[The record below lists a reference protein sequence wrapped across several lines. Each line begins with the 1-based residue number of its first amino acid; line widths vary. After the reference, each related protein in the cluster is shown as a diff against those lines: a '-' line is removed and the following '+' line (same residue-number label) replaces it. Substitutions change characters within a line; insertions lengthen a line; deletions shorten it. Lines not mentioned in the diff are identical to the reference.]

1 MKYSQVG
8 VEIGD
13 SFGVI
18 VDIFLQIDSDNF
30 KAFFLVNVLVSLEY
44 WTFIG
49 RELVVLVKFS
59 PI

>member
-1 MKYSQVG
+1 MKYLQVG
-8 VEIGD
+8 VELGD

-18 VDIFLQIDSDNF
+18 VDIFLLIDSDNF